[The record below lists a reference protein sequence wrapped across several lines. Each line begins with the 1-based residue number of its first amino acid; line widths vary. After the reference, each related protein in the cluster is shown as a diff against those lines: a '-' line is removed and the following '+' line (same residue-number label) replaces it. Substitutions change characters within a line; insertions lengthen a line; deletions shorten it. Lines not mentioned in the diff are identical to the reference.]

1 MLRTEEQKQA
11 ILSRLEPTK
20 VYENVVPKDLMS
32 DLLEAWES
40 GPKNHKNTGPV
51 TYDYFPN
58 KEEHTD
64 WWIKTDKFVTEFI
77 GDHWTFATNFY
88 KVDQPH
94 ILHND
99 DSVRWVPDLYKTV
112 VIPLEIEKPTNF
124 AIFDQCYLD
133 GPVKLRHGGK
143 PKHKNHDKP
152 QVYYNQDLLDN
163 SELIGYTD
171 QMFDE
176 VIYKKYFTHLPI
188 HRFTGLTV
196 ECIVEWKPGDIIVF
210 DTARIHCA
218 ANFLADGI
226 KTKLGYSIFTAK

>member
-32 DLLEAWES
+32 DLLEAWEA

-51 TYDYFPN
+51 TYDYYPN
-58 KEEHTD
+58 KDAHTD
-64 WWIKTDKFVTEFI
+64 WWLKADKFVTEFI

-99 DSVRWVPDLYKTV
+99 DSVRWIPDLYKTV

-124 AIFDQCYLD
+124 AVFDQCYLD
-133 GPVKLRHGGK
+133 GPVKLRHGGQ

-152 QVYYNQDLLDN
+152 QVYYNQDLLD
-163 SELIGYTD
+163 LISKGPNRNT
-171 QMFDE
+171 
-176 VIYKKYFTHLPI
+176 P
-188 HRFTGLTV
+188 
-196 ECIVEWKPGDIIVF
+196 
-210 DTARIHCA
+210 
-218 ANFLADGI
+218 
-226 KTKLGYSIFTAK
+226 